1 MPVWDQQASM
11 EIFARHHLPGAR
23 PRQVMGYA
31 LAPLPVYR
39 LHLLVEFKEPLSKRD
54 PKLRCGFVKE
64 GCWKF
69 DAHATSLLTYKVE
82 VSVA

>member
-39 LHLLVEFKEPLSKRD
+39 LHLLVEFKISKSRSG
-54 PKLRCGFVKE
+54 L
-64 GCWKF
+64 
-69 DAHATSLLTYKVE
+69 
-82 VSVA
+82 